1 MVSRRRKFLLKIV
14 YFNGKI
20 LMYVSDWE
28 NVVHDK
34 IRLFVEID
42 ERKEY
47 VKNSIKDGS
56 KT

>member
-1 MVSRRRKFLLKIV
+1 MLKIV

>member
-1 MVSRRRKFLLKIV
+1 MVSRKRKCLLKIV
-14 YFNGKI
+14 YFSGKI
-20 LMYVSDWE
+20 FMHISDWE
-28 NVVHDK
+28 IVVHDK

-56 KT
+56 KN